1 MLVNDRVRITSED
14 NTNGQVGTLV
24 AIADEEGLGYNTY
37 RVKLDGQD
45 VDYPHAIAFD
55 AAELCTIGAYVVRII
70 KLHASV
76 RKEERY
82 LVKPGG
88 PMTTSFAKAYRFA
101 SLVTARAEA
110 ARYPTWREVVAVTV
124 KRMVVRPVYSLKK
137 VAA

>member
-55 AAELCTIGAYVVRII
+55 AAELCTIGAYVVRI
-70 KLHASV
+70 KLDASV

-82 LVKPGG
+82 LAKPGG
-88 PMTTSFAKAYRFA
+88 PMITSFAKAYRFA
-101 SLVTARAEA
+101 SLVTAQAEA
-110 ARYPTWREVVAVTV
+110 ARYPAWREVIAVTV
-124 KRMVVRPVYSLKK
+124 KRMVSRPVYALKK